1 MKLAQFS
8 SVSTV
13 SFFTSSK
20 PLSVAGE
27 DALLAIGWS
36 LSRPI
41 STDYVI
47 NSTLATSAL
56 ATMKNMFIHLGN
68 CCGCGE
74 HVCLTIMNKHKINKH
89 TLN

>member
-27 DALLAIGWS
+27 ETLLAIG
-36 LSRPI
+36 
-41 STDYVI
+41 
-47 NSTLATSAL
+47 
-56 ATMKNMFIHLGN
+56 
-68 CCGCGE
+68 
-74 HVCLTIMNKHKINKH
+74 
-89 TLN
+89 